1 MTTKIIVIVGA
12 SIATVVLMFVLGR
25 MADGKSDDT
34 EKKRHRAEEL
44 SSEAMTT
51 WLIVAALA
59 LILLGPKQMPSAVRK
74 IARMMGKLQRM
85 SDEFK
90 RQMMSLDR
98 KIENEVESSLKDSS
112 SEA

>member
-1 MTTKIIVIVGA
+1 M
-12 SIATVVLMFVLGR
+12 
-25 MADGKSDDT
+25 
-34 EKKRHRAEEL
+34 

-51 WLIVAALA
+51 WLIVAAFA

-90 RQMMSLDR
+90 RQMISLDR